1 MATTTATMAVTV
13 LAPTITWITNTQ
25 TIPTTFQVPSFTCP
39 DAAAH
44 QGSVSKRLPGLPTG
58 TNEDQALTPLIIS
71 PNTWT
76 NHEYGCLY
84 TLLET
89 QSITA
94 ALSAT
99 TETVTEPPSATK
111 PKSSAE
117 TSAAGHPATYNS
129 DSTAPTIPTFTT
141 AAISGIGI
149 GALVLGILLGLA
161 VAGCLLCCRRR
172 CSKKGRRVP
181 HAEERSAMLLS
192 APPVPPPKDPAMNS
206 PSSQTQSSPRVTP
219 TSAAAVMPPTS
230 SLAGQSNVLHSSEG
244 ASDDTIAEELIY
256 LGNLIEEHVKNNY
269 HLNSLHINYSVLR
282 DSLDGLNLD
291 DTMRN
296 HIAVLALAPHT
307 RHVAIRHFLA
317 LTIFPALDVHYAHG
331 LSLLPPG
338 VAAFMQSLPC
348 DKPEYYQDSTTAL
361 DTWRRASA
369 YLLNNNTD
377 KSIPLTPEES
387 PNTQIECFHAA
398 VNRFLSHFVHE
409 DSRVVFDQTKNL
421 EGVIYECA
429 VFGYS
434 IFSHPCLWRYTYIH
448 QQHQSTSSD
457 LEKSSLVVLP
467 GLEKLTR
474 LGGEVLGH
482 PDVLV
487 SPSVVSV

>member
-1 MATTTATMAVTV
+1 MAITQIVADPSTAT
-13 LAPTITWITNTQ
+13 I
-25 TIPTTFQVPSFTCP
+25 
-39 DAAAH
+39 
-44 QGSVSKRLPGLPTG
+44 G
-58 TNEDQALTPLIIS
+58 T
-71 PNTWT
+71 
-76 NHEYGCLY
+76 
-84 TLLET
+84 
-89 QSITA
+89 
-94 ALSAT
+94 
-99 TETVTEPPSATK
+99 PPSEVT
-111 PKSSAE
+111 SYRTRTVIE
-117 TSAAGHPATYNS
+117 TSASNS
-129 DSTAPTIPTFTT
+129 TGAKSSDPSAPIFTT
-141 AAISGIGI
+141 AALSGIGI

-161 VAGCLLCCRRR
+161 AAGCLLCCRRR
-172 CSKKGRRVP
+172 RSKNGRMP
-181 HAEERSAMLLS
+181 HAEERSVMLLS

-219 TSAAAVMPPTS
+219 TSAAAVMPPSS
-230 SLAGQSNVLHSSEG
+230 SLVGQANVLLPSEG

-269 HLNSLHINYSVLR
+269 HLNSLHVNHSVLR

-307 RHVAIRHFLA
+307 RHVAICHFLA
-317 LTIFPALDVHYAHG
+317 LTIFSALDVHYAHG
-331 LSLLPPG
+331 LTLLPPG
-338 VAAFMQSLPC
+338 VAAFMQSLPLLPHESSQIP
-348 DKPEYYQDSTTAL
+348 KRQQLTSNKATTAL

-377 KSIPLTPEES
+377 KSIPLTPPES
-387 PNTQIECFHAA
+387 PNTQIERFHTA

-409 DSRVVFDQTKNL
+409 DSRALFDQTKNL

>member
-1 MATTTATMAVTV
+1 MAATTTLISVTV
-13 LAPTITWITNTQ
+13 GYGTWLPSTVGQPLITFVGWTCPSAGINSTANPGGLFGVNMNTVGVPQGGLTTSTYTPSGTPAGAYVPYDCSYTVTVQQSPIPTSTATSTAEDPASPKTTLKKTTTKEVSSATPTQ
-25 TIPTTFQVPSFTCP
+25 TPST
-39 DAAAH
+39 DKS
-44 QGSVSKRLPGLPTG
+44 G
-58 TNEDQALTPLIIS
+58 
-71 PNTWT
+71 PN
-76 NHEYGCLY
+76 
-84 TLLET
+84 
-89 QSITA
+89 I
-94 ALSAT
+94 
-99 TETVTEPPSATK
+99 
-111 PKSSAE
+111 
-117 TSAAGHPATYNS
+117 
-129 DSTAPTIPTFTT
+129 STAEL
-141 AAISGIGI
+141 SGIGI
-149 GALVLGILLGLA
+149 GALVLGILLGVA
-161 VAGCLLCCRRR
+161 AAGCLICCRRR
-172 CSKKGRRVP
+172 RSKKGRMP
-181 HAEERSAMLLS
+181 HADERSAMLLS

-230 SLAGQSNVLHSSEG
+230 SLVGQANVLHSSEG
-244 ASDDTIAEELIY
+244 ASDDSIAEELIY

-269 HLNSLHINYSVLR
+269 HLNSLNINHSVLR

-291 DTMRN
+291 DAMRN
-296 HIAVLALAPHT
+296 HIAVLALAPHY

-317 LTIFPALDVHYAHG
+317 LTIFSALDVHYAHG

-348 DKPEYYQDSTTAL
+348 DKPEDYQYSL

-369 YLLNNNTD
+369 YLLNNNID
-377 KSIPLTPEES
+377 KSIPLTPPES

-409 DSRVVFDQTKNL
+409 NSRAVFDQTKNL

-474 LGGEVLGH
+474 RGGEVLAH

-487 SPSVVSV
+487 APSVVSV